1 MLMLKLSRNGRSATL
16 LIEIL
21 MIVIG
26 INVALWFE
34 SWFQDLQDAEIEE
47 RYLADLRDD
56 LLTDIENLDIVIRS
70 GEAKSQQVAQFIDLM
85 PTISDLSPE
94 KQAQA
99 IYTPPNYQFFV
110 PSDFTYRSM
119 QESGDFRLLRNA
131 EIKKSVLRLDRRHKD
146 IALLQKNF
154 LQAIDD
160 GYIPLMMNRFD
171 IATMSVTDPTLLQD
185 QLFRDYFLYTKQ
197 DTDTMVVL
205 YRLARSQSEEL
216 LALIE
221 EELAE

>member
-1 MLMLKLSRNGRSATL
+1 MFKLNRNGRAPNL
-16 LIEIL
+16 LLEIL

-47 RYLADLRDD
+47 RYLADLHDD
-56 LLTDIENLDIVIRS
+56 LLTDIRNLDSVIKN
-70 GEAKSQQVAQFIDLM
+70 GEAKLQQTAKIIELM
-85 PTISDLSPE
+85 PTFTDLSPE
-94 KQAQA
+94 QQAQA

-119 QESGDFRLLRNA
+119 QESGDFRLLRNS
-131 EIKKSVLRLDRRHKD
+131 EIKKSILKLDRRHKD
-146 IALLQKNF
+146 IAVIQKNY
-154 LQAIDD
+154 LQAMDD
-160 GYIPLMMNRFD
+160 GYIPLMMNSFD
-171 IATMSVTDPTLLQD
+171 IATMTITDPALLQD
-185 QLFRDYFLYTKQ
+185 QLFRNFFMYTEQ
-197 DTDTMVVL
+197 DTNAMVTM

-216 LALIE
+216 VDLIE

>member
-1 MLMLKLSRNGRSATL
+1 MFKLNRNGRAPNL
-16 LIEIL
+16 LLEIL

-34 SWFQDLQDAEIEE
+34 SWFQDLQDAEIAE

-56 LLTDIENLDIVIRS
+56 LLTDIRNLDSVIKN
-70 GEAKSQQVAQFIDLM
+70 GEAKLQQTAKIIELM
-85 PTISDLSPE
+85 PTFTDLSPE
-94 KQAQA
+94 QQAQA

-119 QESGDFRLLRNA
+119 QESGDFRLLRNS
-131 EIKKSVLRLDRRHKD
+131 EIKKSILKLDRRHKD
-146 IALLQKNF
+146 IAVIQKNY
-154 LQAIDD
+154 LQAMDD
-160 GYIPLMMNRFD
+160 GYIPLMMNSFD
-171 IATMSVTDPTLLQD
+171 IATMTITDPALLQD
-185 QLFRDYFLYTKQ
+185 QLFRNFFMYTEQ
-197 DTDTMVVL
+197 DTNAMVAM

-216 LALIE
+216 VDLIE